1 MMKVYLA
8 SKPSTPYIVFRKRD
22 AGCEKAAALLRGI
35 LKRLFD
41 YAIAQTLIEHNP
53 ISSLPTR
60 FVTTL
65 TSRDRA
71 LEPAEIRTFLIEL
84 YQSNIARRSKL
95 ALHLLLLT
103 LTRKGELTRGR
114 WEHVHFDAA
123 EWLIPP
129 EHSKTEKLCVVYL
142 SRQVIELFHELQ
154 MLAGDSEWVL
164 PGRVQDQPLSDAALN
179 HALDGVNFS
188 IPQFT
193 IHDLRRT
200 ASTRLNEMGYAGD
213 VIEKALN
220 HTQVG
225 VRGIYNRA
233 EYRE

>member
-1 MMKVYLA
+1 
-8 SKPSTPYIVFRKRD
+8 
-22 AGCEKAAALLRGI
+22 
-35 LKRLFD
+35 
-41 YAIAQTLIEHNP
+41 
-53 ISSLPTR
+53 
-60 FVTTL
+60 
-65 TSRDRA
+65 
-71 LEPAEIRTFLIEL
+71 
-84 YQSNIARRSKL
+84 
-95 ALHLLLLT
+95 
-103 LTRKGELTRGR
+103 
-114 WEHVHFDAA
+114 
-123 EWLIPP
+123 
-129 EHSKTEKLCVVYL
+129 
-142 SRQVIELFHELQ
+142 